1 MVHHFSWQFDRVLEV
16 KKMNRISLTIWKH
29 ESLHIGRGFSRFY
42 TFFEEVVEYRGIC
55 ADDENFAFLRDFEKL
70 YIVQ

>member
-1 MVHHFSWQFDRVLEV
+1 
-16 KKMNRISLTIWKH
+16 MNRISLTIWKH
-29 ESLHIGRGFSRFY
+29 ESLHIGRGFSRFC